1 MDAFYIV
8 AAKRTPIGK
17 LNGAFAGLSAA
28 ELGAQLIQAM
38 LAEKQLAP
46 DAVGEVIMGQVLTG
60 GAGQN
65 PARQAALKAGLPV
78 GCPP

>member
-46 DAVGEVIMGQVLTG
+46 DAVGE
-60 GAGQN
+60 
-65 PARQAALKAGLPV
+65 
-78 GCPP
+78 